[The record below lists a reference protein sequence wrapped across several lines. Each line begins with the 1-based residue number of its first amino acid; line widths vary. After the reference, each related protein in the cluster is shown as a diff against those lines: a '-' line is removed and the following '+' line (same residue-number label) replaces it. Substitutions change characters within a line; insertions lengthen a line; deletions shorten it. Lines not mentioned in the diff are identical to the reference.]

1 MRLCEKNSKF
11 QPTRHMPQQ
20 KTLRHQ
26 KKPHSPPEVKRQNA
40 YQNRRRGG
48 EGGGGGDESPKASD
62 LISKSRAFI
71 RDF

>member
-26 KKPHSPPEVKRQNA
+26 KKPHSPPRSKKAECLPKSEK
-40 YQNRRRGG
+40 RRR
-48 EGGGGGDESPKASD
+48 
-62 LISKSRAFI
+62 R
-71 RDF
+71 RRRRR